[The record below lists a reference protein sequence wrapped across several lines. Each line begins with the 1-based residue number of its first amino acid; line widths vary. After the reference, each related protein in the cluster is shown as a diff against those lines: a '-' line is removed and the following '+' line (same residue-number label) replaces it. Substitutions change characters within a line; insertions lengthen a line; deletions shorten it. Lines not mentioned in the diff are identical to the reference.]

1 MKRFHFARVNESG
14 LTLEAMSA
22 TIRMGEVIKIG
33 SHAQCAIRVKDDHN
47 VFSMHA
53 TIELVEGKDG
63 APTYRIN
70 NCGVSAMLLR
80 VNNVP
85 VDRSFR
91 LEVGD
96 VIRVGKTLLRLDAID
111 DAEDKSVS
119 PSQVREL
126 PDDLSE
132 VLNKV
137 VAFLGLP
144 KPDGSW
150 TGMALAFAKWLAFAQ
165 AFVAD
170 PDGQHQATWTETM
183 LRVIGTRG
191 MMKGNAEAVESCEIA
206 DAVLREKVKRFP
218 PKMVSHGD
226 ELSPDEE
233 DEIRVMDL
241 LLDETKAWRDATGC
255 NTPGEVASVVEETN
269 ASVDVGL
276 KNLADLRE
284 QVAGWREATGCASPE
299 AFLIDAEQHN
309 AQMQKTYR
317 DLDDLQ
323 NQVDEWKK
331 ATGCGDPEA
340 AKSVIAELHNSVA
353 KEHEKRRANNQSA
366 TDDRVAREQELA
378 ALRVQIINWQNATNC
393 STPEEA
399 HELISDIKHKWE
411 LEILKCVDVT
421 NERNIARR
429 AAELAGE
436 KLTRWRMVTGY
447 EDPGAYKNHLERE
460 ANLADVHDRMI
471 AERDQTIIEYA
482 KEIDRLR
489 DSAKEAS
496 KDCADAERATE
507 RAREETAAVKKEREC
522 YDEVYVEALRNT
534 IAHIRKAFGGAT
546 VDRIC
551 EIGKTA
557 LIPLPKPDG
566 VAPGQKWAF
575 VFNAIEGESSDDYE
589 FEDPRSWEAYTFKK
603 TELSNQSGAI
613 YLGTS

>member
-1 MKRFHFARVNESG
+1 M
-14 LTLEAMSA
+14 
-22 TIRMGEVIKIG
+22 
-33 SHAQCAIRVKDDHN
+33 
-47 VFSMHA
+47 
-53 TIELVEGKDG
+53 LV
-63 APTYRIN
+63 
-70 NCGVSAMLLR
+70 R

-96 VIRVGKTLLRLDAID
+96 VIRVGTTLLRLDAVDTI
-111 DAEDKSVS
+111 EVGVPNVS
-119 PSQVREL
+119 SPPKQEL

-191 MMKGNAEAVESCEIA
+191 MMKGSAEAMEAAEIA

-218 PKMVSHGD
+218 PRMVSHGD

-241 LLDETKAWRDATGC
+241 LLDETKAWREATGC
-255 NTPGEVASVVEETN
+255 NTPGEVASIVEETN
-269 ASVDVGL
+269 ASVDAGL

-284 QVAGWREATGCASPE
+284 QVAGWREATGCASLDAFYAEE
-299 AFLIDAEQHN
+299 AKHSA
-309 AQMQKTYR
+309 AMSKTYR

-331 ATGCGDPEA
+331 ATGHATPNDAAAQMGEFASQIQRWIDATGCNDPTMAEVVVANMNDELTRA
-340 AKSVIAELHNSVA
+340 ASRLST
-353 KEHEKRRANNQSA
+353 EHEKRRANIQA
-366 TDDRVAREQELA
+366 AKDDIVEREKELT
-378 ALRVQIINWQNATNC
+378 ALRVQVVDWQNGTNC
-393 STPEEA
+393 DTSEEA
-399 HELISDIKHKWE
+399 AELIADIKHKWE

-429 AAELAGE
+429 TAERLAE
-436 KLTRWRMVTGY
+436 ETVAWRKATGW
-447 EDPGAYKNHLERE
+447 EVPGSYAKHLERE
-460 ANLADVHDRMI
+460 ASVTDARDRMI
-471 AERDQTIIEYA
+471 AERDQMINEYA

-489 DSAKEAS
+489 DATRVALR
-496 KDCADAERATE
+496 DCADAEQSADRA
-507 RAREETAAVKKEREC
+507 
-522 YDEVYVEALRNT
+522 VEAIRRERDEMDRVSVDATKRADGIANDLNKAVSILLDIRN
-534 IAHIRKAFGGAT
+534 AFGGAT

-557 LIPLPKPDG
+557 LIPLPKPETIDVG
-566 VAPGQKWAF
+566 
-575 VFNAIEGESSDDYE
+575 NAG
-589 FEDPRSWEAYTFKK
+589 PRSTKS
-603 TELSNQSGAI
+603 TPLQ
-613 YLGTS
+613 